1 MYLML
6 QNCAYKIIKKVM
18 FYVMCILPP
27 KAETNKIKNR
37 EEIAKMKA
45 NLDKHRNTRRK
56 PNEENSP

>member
-1 MYLML
+1 
-6 QNCAYKIIKKVM
+6 M

-37 EEIAKMKA
+37 EEITKMKA
-45 NLDKHRNTRRK
+45 NLDKNRNTWRK